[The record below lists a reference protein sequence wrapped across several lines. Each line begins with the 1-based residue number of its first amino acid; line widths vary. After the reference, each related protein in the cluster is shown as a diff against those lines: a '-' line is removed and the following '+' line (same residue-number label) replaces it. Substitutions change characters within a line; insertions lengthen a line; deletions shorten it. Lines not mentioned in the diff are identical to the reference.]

1 MKVFFKLILSFLTG
15 VVSYTLNIYI
25 YMCVCMYVKA
35 RKVINFREREK
46 GFAEDH
52 VGLAIKPLN
61 TPFTSI

>member
-1 MKVFFKLILSFLTG
+1 
-15 VVSYTLNIYI
+15 
-25 YMCVCMYVKA
+25 MCVCMYVKT